1 MNKENNEETPER
13 KPIKMVK
20 ITGHIPTGVKSMYVT
35 LERFE
40 VPVIE
45 SIMFSSA
52 DPSSQFPKEA
62 MDKVHPMSQ
71 TPLAPMVGAICQ
83 EENLPKMVEE
93 ITAYFTGDIFRKI
106 LDAEYE
112 AVTEKGIAATVARF
126 KSQLK
131 KHAPKKRS
139 RVVEVRSIIAKGKVI
154 EDDITGLSMEQL
166 KAKDLKDKK
175 PDAGKGDA

>member
-1 MNKENNEETPER
+1 MNEENKEKAPER

-20 ITGHIPTGVKSMYVT
+20 ITGHIPTGVKSVYVT

-52 DPSSQFPKEA
+52 DPSSQFPQGA

-71 TPLAPMVGAICQ
+71 NPLAPMVGAICQ

-93 ITAYFTGDIFRKI
+93 IKAYFTGDIFRKL

-112 AVTEKGIAATVARF
+112 AVTEAGRKAIVATYKA
-126 KSQLK
+126 QLK
-131 KHAPKKRS
+131 KHGPKKRA
-139 RVVEVRSIIAKGKVI
+139 RVVEIRTIIEKGKVI
-154 EDDITGLSMEQL
+154 EDDITGMSVEEL
-166 KAKDLKDKK
+166 KAKSPRD
-175 PDAGKGDA
+175 GKGDA